1 MTPEAGERYAGLTPA
16 EAAERVMADLRAQ
29 GLVRGEEPY
38 THTVPFSHR
47 SGARVEPLVSLQWF
61 CDMSRLAAPAIAA
74 VEEGRVRFTP
84 AKWGEVYLDWMREI
98 RPWCISRQLWWG
110 HQIPV
115 WYRGEETYVGREAP
129 GGDGW
134 ERDPDVLDTWFS
146 SALWPFATLGWPER
160 TPELERFYPTQ
171 VLSTAR
177 DIIFLWVARMVMMG
191 CEFMGEEPFADVA
204 IHSVVQAPDGR
215 RMSKSL
221 GTGIDPMDEIE
232 RHGADALRFGLLM
245 MSSTQDVR
253 FSQERIDQ
261 GRQLVTKLWN
271 AVRLVVDRGG
281 RAGAGPVEPAALAD
295 RWIAS
300 RVADAV
306 ERGAG
311 HLARFELSQ
320 LADLVYHVVFDD
332 YCDWYLELLKA
343 GEATPE
349 MAGAA
354 LEQLLALAHPLMP
367 FVTEEGWSRMPG
379 SESLMAVHPAPSAP
393 GPRDEAAEAEIRA
406 VQEEVNAIRG
416 WRAQRGISPAT
427 TSSPRTRTRSRAP
440 WRGPSPPGIRP
451 ISCPGFSCPTRSM
464 GVGVAGET
472 VDARAEIERLKGEL
486 RTAEAELERAEREA
500 VRSAVRRAR
509 PGPPGQRGAREG
521 GALRGRAGDAR
532 GPHRRARVTPEAA
545 RDWIAGLQILGMRLG
560 LERIRALLGALGHP
574 ERAAPALH
582 VVGTNGKSSTARLA
596 AAAMAGPGRRVG
608 AYLSPHIVNWTERV
622 QIDGAPIGDG
632 AFAEAATA
640 VRAAAEGPSLP
651 PGDPVTQFEALTA
664 IALWSFREAGA
675 GAMAIEAGLG
685 GPLGRDQRAVA
696 GRGRHPHQRRARA
709 HGVPRRHRGRDRRRE
724 AGGLPRRLRPAGRR
738 AAEPGRAP
746 AVDAELARRRIRA
759 LRYGEGLTA
768 RDEGPTVAVR
778 TPWPATRA
786 CPSACAGG
794 SSATTSRSPS
804 RGPSWWPAGRSPS
817 SRCAA
822 RSPGSA
828 CPGAWRSS
836 PARPRSSSTAPTT
849 RRAWRRSWPSST
861 APAPAAAR
869 SSPWSRRWSTRT
881 PRA

>member
-1 MTPEAGERYAGLTPA
+1 MGHADPGSDRPPYTIAIPPPNVTGALHMGHALNNTIQDVLIRAHRMAGYETFWICGTDHAGIATQAVVEKALAAEGLSREELGREEFVRRVWEWREEYGGRIIGQLKRLGCSLDYARERFTMDERYAAAVLEVFVALHAKGYIYRDRYLVNWDPGLGSAISDLEVEDREVTDSLVSIAYPLADGTGEIVVATVRPETMLGDTAVAVNPGDERYRHLIGRAAVLPLVGRELPIVADEHVEPEFGTGALKITPAHDPNDFEIARRHGLPAVGVIGEDGLMTPEAGERYAGLTPA
-16 EAAERVMADLRAQ
+16 AAAERVMADLRAQ

-61 CDMSRLAAPAIAA
+61 CDMSRLAAPAIEA
-74 VEEGRVRFTP
+74 VERGRVRFTP
-84 AKWGEVYLDWMREI
+84 AKWGEVYLNWMREI

-129 GGDGW
+129 AGEGW

-232 RHGADALRFGLLM
+232 RNGADALRFGLLM

-281 RAGAGPVEPAALAD
+281 RAGTGPVEPATLAD

-311 HLARFELSQ
+311 HLDRFELSP

-349 MAGAA
+349 VAGAA

-379 SESLMAVHPAPSAP
+379 AEGLMAVHPAAAAP

-416 WRAQRGISPAT
+416 WRAQRGISPRQAVVAED
-427 TSSPRTRTRSRAP
+427 PHPLTRALARAEPAANPAELVSRVLL
-440 WRGPSPPGIRP
+440 
-451 ISCPGFSCPTRSM
+451 PTRSM
-464 GVGVAGET
+464 AIGVAGEH
-472 VDARAEIERLKGEL
+472 VDAEVEAERLRGEL
-486 RTAEAELERAEREA
+486 RTAEAELERAERKL
-500 VRSAVRRAR
+500 S
-509 PGPPGQRGAREG
+509 
-521 GALRGRAGDAR
+521 D
-532 GPHRRARVTPEAA
+532 
-545 RDWIAGLQILGMRLG
+545 
-560 LERIRALLGALGHP
+560 ERFV
-574 ERAAPALH
+574 E
-582 VVGTNGKSSTARLA
+582 
-596 AAAMAGPGRRVG
+596 
-608 AYLSPHIVNWTERV
+608 
-622 QIDGAPIGDG
+622 
-632 AFAEAATA
+632 
-640 VRAAAEGPSLP
+640 
-651 PGDPVTQFEALTA
+651 
-664 IALWSFREAGA
+664 
-675 GAMAIEAGLG
+675 
-685 GPLGRDQRAVA
+685 
-696 GRGRHPHQRRARA
+696 
-709 HGVPRRHRGRDRRRE
+709 
-724 AGGLPRRLRPAGRR
+724 
-738 AAEPGRAP
+738 RAP
-746 AVDAELARRRIRA
+746 AHLVDAER
-759 LRYGEGLTA
+759 EK
-768 RDEGPTVAVR
+768 
-778 TPWPATRA
+778 
-786 CPSACAGG
+786 
-794 SSATTSRSPS
+794 
-804 RGPSWWPAGRSPS
+804 
-817 SRCAA
+817 AA
-822 RSPGSA
+822 RYA
-828 CPGAWRSS
+828 AERE
-836 PARPRSSSTAPTT
+836 TL
-849 RRAWRRSWPSST
+849 
-861 APAPAAAR
+861 AAR
-869 SSPWSRRWSTRT
+869 I
-881 PRA
+881 AALG